1 MKEVNTT
8 KHIPVLFT
16 ETLHG
21 LNLSSGKVAVDAT
34 LGGGG
39 HASAIL
45 REVLPK
51 GRLIALDTDRE
62 AIERFVQEKDKK
74 SVEKVALADK
84 SLVLVHGNYSELGAI
99 LDKEGIQKVD
109 AILADLGFSSDQI
122 ESGARGF
129 SFQEEGPLDMR
140 LNQEGELTAQKI
152 VNTFSSKEIESILRT
167 YGDEQVGG
175 RIAEAI
181 VAFRTEAPIRTTVEL
196 ARLIEEV
203 YPKGL
208 RYRSKIH
215 PATKTFQALRIF
227 VNQEFFH
234 LEKFLTQAVD
244 RLAGG
249 GRLAIITFHSGED
262 KRVKQ
267 FFRERAMGCICPPNF
282 PVCRCHKKSVIKIL
296 TKKPIEASKEE
307 QEKNPRS
314 RSAKLRIIEKM

>member
-1 MKEVNTT
+1 MKEVT

-21 LNLSSGKVAVDAT
+21 LNLSPGKIVVDAT

-45 REVLPK
+45 REVLPE
-51 GRLIALDTDRE
+51 GRVIALDTDRE
-62 AIERFVQEKDKK
+62 AIERFVQGKDKK
-74 SVEKVALADK
+74 SVEKAALIDK
-84 SLVLVHGNYSELGAI
+84 SLVLVHGNYSELGVI
-99 LDKEGIQKVD
+99 LDKESIQKVD

-122 ESGARGF
+122 ESSARGF

-140 LNQEGELTAQKI
+140 LNQEGELTAEMI
-152 VNTFSSKEIESILRT
+152 INTFSSKEIESILRT

-181 VAFRTEAPIRTTVEL
+181 VASRDEAPIRTTIEL
-196 ARLIEEV
+196 ATLIGTV

-227 VNQEFFH
+227 VNQEFVH

-244 RLAGG
+244 RLAKG

-262 KRVKQ
+262 KRVKH
-267 FFRERAMGCICPPNF
+267 FFKEQAVGCVCPPNF
-282 PVCRCHKKSVIKIL
+282 PVCRCNRKSVIKIL
-296 TKKPIEASKEE
+296 TKKSIVAGEEE
-307 QEKNPRS
+307 QKKNPRS
-314 RSAKLRIIEKM
+314 RSAKLRIIEKV